1 MTGGEVFFL
10 LLFFLIPK
18 TISGVES
25 SVAHRTDQNINFDIE
40 YDFVCIHFL
49 GEENRT
55 VLVFFFMLFKIVKKV

>member
-25 SVAHRTDQNINFDIE
+25 SVGHRTDQNINFDIE
-40 YDFVCIHFL
+40 YEFVCIHFL

-55 VLVFFFMLFKIVKKV
+55 VLVFFLCYSK